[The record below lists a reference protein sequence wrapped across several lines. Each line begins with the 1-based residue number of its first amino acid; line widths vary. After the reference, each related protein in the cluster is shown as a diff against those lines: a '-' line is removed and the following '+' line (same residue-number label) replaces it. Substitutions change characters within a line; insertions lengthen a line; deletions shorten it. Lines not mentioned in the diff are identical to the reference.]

1 MISRRSKDI
10 LVVDIETGN
19 LNLEVNNFEP
29 DNCTICEIGIV
40 NLNLDTGAVD
50 TLFNKTCREDKVCS
64 PSSWI
69 FQNSSLTHEDVTN
82 SNHLNNFHDE
92 IQKIFNVKPVTSYNQ
107 GFDFRIL
114 EHPSRNFVIP
124 LKFWD
129 PMLVLTDYL
138 KIPSPS
144 GGFRYKWPTLQ
155 EALEYFNL
163 DEKIDQKHRAIYDA
177 RKEAELIFQAVK
189 KWPVLI
195 NKWTDYIG

>member
-1 MISRRSKDI
+1 MISQRIKEI
-10 LVVDIETGN
+10 LVIDTETGIFN
-19 LNLEVNNFEP
+19 PVIDNRDL

-92 IQKIFNVKPVTSYNQ
+92 IQKIFNMKPVTSYNQ